1 MSMELDKIYQRR
13 ILEEAKNSFHFEKYE
28 DAQYSDRAY
37 NPICG
42 DQFDLYFDMTENK
55 ISEVHFHG
63 FGCTISKASTSLML
77 REITG
82 MSKNDA
88 IEFIKDFLQSID
100 DNTDIKAPS
109 LKVFEKTENF
119 KGRLDCIVLSWKA
132 LKNSLEK
139 I

>member
-1 MSMELDKIYQRR
+1 MNKDLDKIYQHR
-13 ILEEAKNSFHFEKYE
+13 ILEEAKNPFHFKKKE
-28 DAQYSDRAY
+28 DVQYSDRAY

-42 DQFDLYFDMTENK
+42 DRFDLYFDMDENR

-63 FGCTISKASTSLML
+63 FGCTISKASTSFLL

-82 MSKNDA
+82 KSKHDA
-88 IEFIKDFLQSID
+88 IEIINDFLKSID
-100 DNTDIKAPS
+100 ENDDIKADN
-109 LKVFEKTENF
+109 LKVFENIENF
-119 KGRLDCIVLSWKA
+119 KGRLDCILLSWKA